1 MMIGDDRYHGFHL
14 HPIIVWEPFE
24 GHSQALPCVLIEL
37 CREAGGQAAWARRH
51 GFTAAYVNDVIRG
64 RRGKITVPPDILD
77 VLQLEIDYRRKRNG

>member
-1 MMIGDDRYHGFHL
+1 MVQELTRQKAMDADEVR
-14 HPIIVWEPFE
+14 EM
-24 GHSQALPCVLIEL
+24 LIEL